1 MLNKKV
7 PGEERSLGCTESS
20 DHGATQ
26 AACVGEQA
34 QSQGGERELEKKN
47 NNNKKC
53 MAGSA
58 PLTLTRF
65 EYVDASRFGCY
76 LGQCGFDE
84 LVDFAKVGV
93 AHPVA
98 GATADGAIGGKG
110 VDPNLQAGLAWV
122 ICSILFQ
129 RSITRAMVRRGS
141 DGYYKDRP
149 LAPSR

>member
-1 MLNKKV
+1 MPQLSLECSTKRYQGRSAHWGALNLV
-7 PGEERSLGCTESS
+7 ITVRRRQHALESK
-20 DHGATQ
+20 HGR
-26 AACVGEQA
+26 
-34 QSQGGERELEKKN
+34 REGKENWK
-47 NNNKKC
+47 KKC

-58 PLTLTRF
+58 HLTLTRF

-98 GATADGAIGGKG
+98 GATADGAIWGKG

-129 RSITRAMVRRGS
+129 RHRIHHAR
-141 DGYYKDRP
+141 DG
-149 LAPSR
+149 AAGQ